1 MEDKKVQ
8 ELADTLKER
17 GLAASMADAIEKAKN
32 IMYGIAP
39 TPKTID
45 KPKVQKPIERNNSDK
60 IKEIEKDISPLESQQ
75 DNSQKTFNPNN
86 SNYDLGKETGTL
98 NDLMNKFKE
107 PELQPA
113 QPIEQQPVQQEIQQ
127 EQQVQPQAEQQTS
140 EPTQSQ
146 PIQQAPKSEFEEETN
161 FIGTMDEE
169 PTQFYDED
177 PFSQPHHEPHPV
189 QQPIEQQ
196 PVQQSTQPESQPVHQ
211 PTQPVQQQAE
221 QQENLPLTKNLLHDE
236 EPTQPVQPQV
246 QQPTQPQPVQPQVQ
260 PETQQASEPVHP
272 EKEEEEKSGLTKEEK
287 EKTDLSKIFNFG
299 NR

>member
-1 MEDKKVQ
+1 VGIILQQQYKVIKMEDKKVQ

-113 QPIEQQPVQQEIQQ
+113 QPIEQQPVQQ
-127 EQQVQPQAEQQTS
+127 
-140 EPTQSQ
+140 
-146 PIQQAPKSEFEEETN
+146 
-161 FIGTMDEE
+161 
-169 PTQFYDED
+169 
-177 PFSQPHHEPHPV
+177 
-189 QQPIEQQ
+189 
-196 PVQQSTQPESQPVHQ
+196 STQPESQPVHQ